1 MPATGLTDSPPRELA
16 SRVSSGAETIL
27 YWNERTGAVTVS
39 VWSRDSG
46 QRIEF
51 AVPPAKALDAFY
63 HPYAYATPVARA
75 RTARRS
81 Q

>member
-1 MPATGLTDSPPRELA
+1 MPATGLTDPPPRELA
-16 SRVSSGAETIL
+16 SRVSSGAETTL
-27 YWNERTGAVTVS
+27 FWNQRTGAVTVS
-39 VWSRDSG
+39 VWNRDSG
-46 QRIEF
+46 QHLQF

-63 HPYAYATPVARA
+63 HPYAYATPVVGA